1 MATIF
6 KIITKNLSLRI
17 SLIVVGGL
25 ALLTVTL
32 VGMFHF
38 AHQALK
44 EEAMSNA
51 QQTLDGTVQQIDNI
65 LLSVEQ
71 TTGNV
76 YYDLMR
82 HLNEP
87 ERMMTYS
94 RRLVKSNK
102 YIVGCAIVFKPD
114 YYPGHHLYMAY
125 IHRKGHSVT
134 TDETSVLVAQNTYT
148 DKPYTEQR
156 WYTEPMKSG
165 KACWIDPLKND
176 EAEDEALTTF
186 CLPIYDRSRQVV
198 GVVAVD
204 VSIALLSEII
214 LAVKPSPNG
223 YATMLARNGSFIVH
237 PDEDKL
243 LRQTV
248 FEQMHVGADPSVL
261 DAAEAMVSGQTGHKP
276 FTMNGK
282 QWRVFYK
289 PFKRTEVPG
298 RVNEQLEWS
307 VGVIYPVDDIYGDYN
322 RLFHYLLIAATI
334 AVLILFVTC
343 WVVTRQQLK
352 PLEILTQSAQHI
364 ADGNYDEPLP
374 DTKRE
379 DEIGQLQENFRKV
392 LRSLK
397 IFMRRQDT
405 LNSTLKDRGEVLADA
420 YNNVQ
425 KSNKIKAA
433 FLHYMTNQMVDPAEK
448 LDKSVTTLCNE
459 YHSMTLAEA
468 NNTVEEIE
476 QQSDAIVKLTDQ
488 MLQTAQDEEGK
499 GGEG

>member
-1 MATIF
+1 MAG
-6 KIITKNLSLRI
+6 IIKYVTKNLALRI

-32 VGMFHF
+32 VEMFHF

-71 TTGNV
+71 TSGNV

-94 RRLVKSNK
+94 KQLVASNK

-114 YYPGHHLYMAY
+114 YYPGHNLYMAY

-134 TDETSVLVAQNTYT
+134 TDETSVLVEQDTYI

-165 KACWIDPLKND
+165 RACWIDPLKND
-176 EAEDEALTTF
+176 EAEDEALITF
-186 CLPIYDRSRQVV
+186 CLPIYDRSREVV
-198 GVVAVD
+198 GVMAAD
-204 VSIALLSEII
+204 VSIELLSEII

-223 YATMLARNGSFIVH
+223 YAIMLARNGSFMVH

-248 FEQMHVGADPSVL
+248 FEQMHTGADPSVL
-261 DAAEAMVSGQTGHKP
+261 EAAEAMVSGQKGQKP
-276 FTMNGK
+276 FTMDGK

-298 RVNEQLEWS
+298 RTNEQLEWS
-307 VGVIYPVDDIYGDYN
+307 VGVIYPVDDIYGDYI
-322 RLFHYLLIAATI
+322 RLFKYLLIAAII
-334 AVLILFVTC
+334 AVLILFVAC
-343 WVVTRQQLK
+343 WMVVKQQLK
-352 PLEILTQSAQHI
+352 PLEMLTQTAQRI

-374 DTKRE
+374 ATKRE
-379 DEIGQLQENFRKV
+379 DEIGQLQESFRKV

-397 IFMRRQDT
+397 IFVRRQNT
-405 LNSTLKDRGEVLADA
+405 LNNTLKERGEVLADA
-420 YNNVQ
+420 YSNVQ
-425 KSNKIKAA
+425 KGNRIKAA
-433 FLHYMTNQMVDPAEK
+433 FLHYMTNQMVEPAEK
-448 LDKSVTTLCNE
+448 LDKSVTTLCNG
-459 YHSMTLAEA
+459 YRGMTIDEA
-468 NNTVEEIE
+468 DNAVEEIE
-476 QQSDAIVKLTDQ
+476 RQSNVIVELTDQ
-488 MLQTAQDEEGK
+488 MLQTAQNEEGK
-499 GGEG
+499 GGEA